1 MGEKRQADIF
11 QAAVQG
17 GAGAMAR
24 SGKFIDALADKGYAK
39 MLIIGLK
46 LR

>member
-1 MGEKRQADIF
+1 MGEKRQANIF
-11 QAAVQG
+11 QAAVKG

-24 SGKFIDALADKGYAK
+24 SGKLIDARADKRCAK